1 MEKEKLPR
9 EIISITWILVL
20 GAIPPMLD
28 TTIVNIAV
36 NDITKMFSTNLAV
49 AQWVVTGYTLALGIA
64 VPFSG
69 WLMKKYDGKKIFMGA
84 LGMFLVASFLCGLAW
99 DMPSLIAFRVLQGF
113 ASGLII
119 PTLIAL
125 VVQTAGSENS
135 GV

>member
-119 PTLIAL
+119 PTLTAL

-135 GV
+135 DV